1 MIAPKPID
9 AQSNKILDSLIKVAL
24 SEENKYQK
32 VLYSVAVL
40 QQTSALLP
48 EHAIVLG
55 NVLEK
60 SIHSNDDNQVH
71 FNVLISLSQAYANA
85 GNYAM
90 AFQKLNLAEDLT
102 RNKNWIVSK
111 DSPYQMIEKVKGDIS
126 MHSGKLNDAIEHYE
140 KAINIYNNQ
149 QWEGVQ
155 EEIYGSL
162 AMAYARSGNIEM
174 TNEYLEICINYYK
187 SITDYAGVT
196 RQYIQIIKALP
207 AEYSEYI
214 GESWL
219 DDMLNSA
226 RQISCT
232 NDVLEALSLYVQYYP
247 ELQPKD
253 TYKKINLI
261 KEEIGCS
268 DKGINPLLM
277 SELYRELGDIYNRM
291 GNSSDATTN
300 YLQCSNYLNEAIKAN
315 HAQEV
320 ALANYSGQMVQLIQS
335 LRFPY
340 SGQDFSFNLFTS
352 IVLLLLFV
360 LLIIVVLLW
369 NQIKKRKKALRL
381 LEKKNK
387 ELELQEEEIKRQNQ
401 SLEKV
406 NRELQEAKIK
416 AEEATKSK
424 SLFLANMS
432 HEIRTPMNGI
442 IGMINFLKNTHLSKE
457 QEDAINLII
466 QSTESLLS
474 IINEI
479 LDITRIEEGRLQ
491 LESLSFNLPTE
502 IEGVYKLLKLKADEK
517 RLDFICHLSPY
528 LPQNVVGDPTR
539 LKQILVNLIGNAIK
553 FTDKGFVRLNVSVI
567 DEIND
572 RYILRFE
579 VSDSGIG
586 INSDEMAHLF
596 KPFNQSDVSF
606 TRRFGGTGL
615 GLAISKNLVEL
626 MEGNIGVY
634 SEPNKG
640 STFWFVIPLKKDA
653 TQANL
658 ENRESGQHLPE
669 DVILQ
674 QTNQHEDIPV
684 ASLLTSEN
692 SASPLKILLAEDNLV
707 NQKVVM
713 MLIQKMGYNA
723 DVAINGKIAVEKFMQ
738 NSYDLIL
745 MDIMMPEMDG
755 IEATQIIRKIEEERK
770 AVKKVKIIAL
780 TANAMKEDRER
791 CLASGI
797 DDYISKP
804 FKPADLQRI
813 IDEIR

>member
-1 MIAPKPID
+1 M
-9 AQSNKILDSLIKVAL
+9 
-24 SEENKYQK
+24 
-32 VLYSVAVL
+32 
-40 QQTSALLP
+40 
-48 EHAIVLG
+48 
-55 NVLEK
+55 
-60 SIHSNDDNQVH
+60 
-71 FNVLISLSQAYANA
+71 
-85 GNYAM
+85 
-90 AFQKLNLAEDLT
+90 
-102 RNKNWIVSK
+102 
-111 DSPYQMIEKVKGDIS
+111 
-126 MHSGKLNDAIEHYE
+126 
-140 KAINIYNNQ
+140 
-149 QWEGVQ
+149 
-155 EEIYGSL
+155 
-162 AMAYARSGNIEM
+162 
-174 TNEYLEICINYYK
+174 
-187 SITDYAGVT
+187 
-196 RQYIQIIKALP
+196 
-207 AEYSEYI
+207 
-214 GESWL
+214 
-219 DDMLNSA
+219 
-226 RQISCT
+226 
-232 NDVLEALSLYVQYYP
+232 
-247 ELQPKD
+247 
-253 TYKKINLI
+253 
-261 KEEIGCS
+261 
-268 DKGINPLLM
+268 
-277 SELYRELGDIYNRM
+277 
-291 GNSSDATTN
+291 
-300 YLQCSNYLNEAIKAN
+300 
-315 HAQEV
+315 
-320 ALANYSGQMVQLIQS
+320 
-335 LRFPY
+335 
-340 SGQDFSFNLFTS
+340 
-352 IVLLLLFV
+352 
-360 LLIIVVLLW
+360 
-369 NQIKKRKKALRL
+369 
-381 LEKKNK
+381 
-387 ELELQEEEIKRQNQ
+387 
-401 SLEKV
+401 
-406 NRELQEAKIK
+406 
-416 AEEATKSK
+416 
-424 SLFLANMS
+424 
-432 HEIRTPMNGI
+432 
-442 IGMINFLKNTHLSKE
+442 
-457 QEDAINLII
+457 
-466 QSTESLLS
+466 LS

-517 RLDFICHLSPY
+517 RLDFTCHLSPY

-553 FTDKGFVRLNVSVI
+553 FTDKGFVRLNISVI

-586 INSDEMAHLF
+586 INPDEMAHLF

-658 ENRESGQHLPE
+658 EIRESGQHLPK